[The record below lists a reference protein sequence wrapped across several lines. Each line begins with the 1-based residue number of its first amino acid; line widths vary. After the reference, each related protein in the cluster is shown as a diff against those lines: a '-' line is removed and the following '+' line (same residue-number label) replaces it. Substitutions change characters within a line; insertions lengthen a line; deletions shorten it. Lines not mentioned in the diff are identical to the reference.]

1 MYKRQ
6 GLVCDPIAGLVEV
19 PCVKRNAIGTTNALI
34 SADLALA
41 GCTSL
46 IPPDECIQAMSNV
59 GKLMPEELRETGLG
73 GLAST
78 ATGQAIKA
86 KIFGKDV

>member
-1 MYKRQ
+1 
-6 GLVCDPIAGLVEV
+6 
-19 PCVKRNAIGTTNALI
+19 
-34 SADLALA
+34 
-41 GCTSL
+41 
-46 IPPDECIQAMSNV
+46 MSNV